1 MSYDLALAGDEFAPH
16 FIAKLR
22 SAVAQ
27 FGGLES
33 IKIVMISEYISRT
46 RFVYLLSALQALGL
60 EVTDTGEKP
69 LPQIVVLDP
78 GTTREEL
85 CNSIKSA
92 NDLLGQDVAEIE
104 RDEPDEEDDVQE
116 LRRQQRLVEVNS
128 DLMTRLLVT
137 KQ

>member
-1 MSYDLALAGDEFAPH
+1 
-16 FIAKLR
+16 
-22 SAVAQ
+22 
-27 FGGLES
+27 
-33 IKIVMISEYISRT
+33 MISEYISRT